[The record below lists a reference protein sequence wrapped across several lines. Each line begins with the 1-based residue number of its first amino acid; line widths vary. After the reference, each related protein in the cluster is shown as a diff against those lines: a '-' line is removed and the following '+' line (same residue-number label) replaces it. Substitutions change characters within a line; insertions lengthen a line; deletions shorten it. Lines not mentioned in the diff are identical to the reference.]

1 MRRIVLFIFL
11 IIFLPSISFA
21 QPVIEFVSESYNAG
35 TVTQG
40 DILEYNFEF
49 TNEGDKTLVIEKV
62 TSS

>member
-1 MRRIVLFIFL
+1 MRRVILFIFL
-11 IIFLPSISFA
+11 TIFIPSVSFA

-40 DILEYNFEF
+40 DIVEYNFEF
-49 TNEGDKTLVIEKV
+49 SNKGDENLVIEKV